1 MSMKKKATARVVLVT
16 GASSGIGKATAIKFA
31 NSGDKVYGMALDD
44 CAFDNVVMLKGDIT
58 SQEDVTRCVKFVL
71 EKEGRIDILL
81 NIAGFGISGSVEFC
95 DMASIEKQMDVNF
108 LGAVRMAKE
117 VLPIMREQKSGVI
130 MNVTS
135 PAGAIFPMP
144 YQAFYAS
151 SKGAL
156 EMFTHSLRVEVKNF
170 GIKVFAVTPGDT
182 KTGFTN
188 AREKQTA
195 DKENIYAKEV
205 TSVSRME
212 KFEQKGMSPEKVAN
226 VIFRMCGKKNP
237 PPSKLVGFEYKV
249 YAFLNR
255 IVPKRFVLWFLPKI
269 Y

>member
-1 MSMKKKATARVVLVT
+1 MKNKTPRVVLVT

-31 NSGDKVYGMALDD
+31 NNGDKVYGMALSD
-44 CAFDNVVMLKGDIT
+44 FELENVVALKGDIT
-58 SQEDVTRCVKFVL
+58 NPDDVSACVKHVM
-71 EKEGRIDILL
+71 EQEGRIDALL

-95 DMASIEKQMDVNF
+95 DMASIEKQMNVNF

-130 MNVTS
+130 INITS

-144 YQAFYAS
+144 YQSFYAS
-151 SKGAL
+151 SKAAL
-156 EMFTHSLRVEVKNF
+156 EIFTHSLRVEVKNF
-170 GIKVFAVTPGDT
+170 GIKVCAVTPGDT
-182 KTGFTN
+182 KTGFTD
-188 AREKQTA
+188 AREKQTN
-195 DKENIYAKEV
+195 DKDGIYSNES

-212 KFEQKGMSPEKVAN
+212 KFEQKGMTPEKVAN
-226 VIFRMCGKKNP
+226 VIFKMCGKKNP

-255 IVPKRFVLWFLPKI
+255 LVPKRFVLWLLPKL